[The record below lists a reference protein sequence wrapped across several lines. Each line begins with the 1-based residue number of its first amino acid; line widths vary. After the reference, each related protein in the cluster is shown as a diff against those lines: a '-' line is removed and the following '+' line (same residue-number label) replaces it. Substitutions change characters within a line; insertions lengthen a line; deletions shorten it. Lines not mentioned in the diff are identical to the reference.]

1 MSRYISLNSVVQNI
15 HSDKL
20 KKKIKL
26 ELFVD
31 IVQFFLL
38 CMIIH
43 MLAVIYGQN
52 QIYWPSSRM
61 SVYLLK
67 T

>member
-31 IVQFFLL
+31 IVHFFFL